1 MAKQPKILIAEDD
14 KFLRH
19 VYEVKLPQE
28 GFEVATA
35 ADGGEALEKLRQEK
49 FNIVLLDIVMPKKN
63 GFEVLKEMK
72 TDSKNKNTPVIILS
86 NLGQVD
92 DIEKG
97 RELGAIDYLVKSNMP
112 INEVVKKIREHLKK

>member
-1 MAKQPKILIAEDD
+1 MEL
-14 KFLRH
+14 
-19 VYEVKLPQE
+19 
-28 GFEVATA
+28 
-35 ADGGEALEKLRQEK
+35 
-49 FNIVLLDIVMPKKN
+49 
-63 GFEVLKEMK
+63 VLKEMK

>member
-19 VYEVKLPQE
+19 VYEIKLPQE
-28 GFEVATA
+28 GFEVVTA
-35 ADGGEALEKLRQEK
+35 VDGGEALEKLRQEK
-49 FNIVLLDIVMPKKN
+49 FNIVLLDVVMPKKN
-63 GFEVLKEMK
+63 GFEVLQEMK
-72 TDSKNKNTPVIILS
+72 TNSKNKNTPVIILS

-112 INEVVKKIREHLKK
+112 INEVVKKIREYLKK